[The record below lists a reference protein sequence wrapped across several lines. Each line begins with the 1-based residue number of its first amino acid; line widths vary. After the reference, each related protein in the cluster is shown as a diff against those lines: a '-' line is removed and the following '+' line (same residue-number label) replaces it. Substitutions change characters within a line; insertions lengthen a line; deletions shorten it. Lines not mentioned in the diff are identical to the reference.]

1 MGRLLPEDVEPRN
14 LSPLAL
20 AFVGD
25 GVFEVL
31 VRARLVERTRL
42 VPNRLHAAAV
52 KFVSAKGQYAAL
64 EVIAP
69 LLDEAERAVVRRGKN
84 STKATV
90 AKHATPQ
97 EYRASTALES
107 LFGWLYLQNRGA
119 RIEELFDVIW
129 NALAPGIIYT
139 GCCPCGSCC
148 SSCSSRCWFCQS
160 CGPGRCCSWRCS
172 PGKNWSCCWPC
183 WKHCWPCLCC
193 WKTCCSRCG
202 RSAFC
207 FPSGLTSLADT
218 IIHREH
224 P

>member
-1 MGRLLPEDVEPRN
+1 MENRQGETAAVLFEAKPEIDIHEQ
-14 LSPLAL
+14 SPIAL

-31 VRARLVERTRL
+31 VRARL

-129 NALAPGIIYT
+129 NALAPG
-139 GCCPCGSCC
+139 
-148 SSCSSRCWFCQS
+148 FALQ
-160 CGPGRCCSWRCS
+160 
-172 PGKNWSCCWPC
+172 
-183 WKHCWPCLCC
+183 
-193 WKTCCSRCG
+193 
-202 RSAFC
+202 A
-207 FPSGLTSLADT
+207 
-218 IIHREH
+218 E
-224 P
+224 